1 MDKSKDIV
9 SDASQP
15 TPMPSPMVESAGN
28 KRRKPLGA
36 VGRRNTIAALPDTK
50 NLLGSTRD
58 ASIID
63 CVSDSDQDDE
73 LHSKPLSERS
83 PGLAQSGSTDPA
95 TDTVSQSSEAP
106 TTQSQVPEVTPRKPL
121 LNGAWECEACT
132 CENPRTRRLCRS
144 CRTPKTMIKKAG
156 TSTKAPTTS
165 TVGTQ
170 SSSGPAR
177 TRLGLT
183 TTTARR
189 LTRQQSAIT
198 AATSS
203 IIKTPAKST
212 ALSATPRLSSIL
224 SARKPPVSTF
234 TTPARTRTGLTS
246 TVPSTRKTVATPAT
260 TTKTPVQ
267 LAVSH
272 RRTQQSQK
280 ALASNATEST
290 RPKTP
295 ATITVNLAKTFLNG
309 MGGGKRISLAPV
321 ALKTPGRLNASRQRA
336 VQAQKV
342 ASLAASFEAMPA
354 RSASKSKSIPTA
366 VTQVRVERS
375 NSINT
380 PPVKRQRTT
389 PIPASREKITN
400 NLFADEKFGASQS
413 SISTPQPRRSSQSL
427 GTPASLQKS
436 LPNKRCVIGI
446 TGVDSE
452 ARGVLECA
460 VHAIDAN
467 VSSSEGHRKTR
478 VVKSL
483 DYASGVTHLVVAK
496 DTKRTIKVL
505 FAIAR
510 GAWVVSEE
518 WVLKSLESERWL
530 PEAEFEVDMY
540 ANKYSRTHPE
550 ERQIFK
556 GIKFFVGSNVDPSRE
571 TLQSLIQCTGGEVI
585 RLFVLATLP

>member
-1 MDKSKDIV
+1 M
-9 SDASQP
+9 
-15 TPMPSPMVESAGN
+15 TSPVIQSAGT
-28 KRRKPLGA
+28 KRKKPLGA
-36 VGRRNTIAALPDTK
+36 IGRRNTIAALPEIK
-50 NLLGSTRD
+50 NPLESSRD

-63 CVSDSDQDDE
+63 CVSDSDVEDE
-73 LHSKPLSERS
+73 LHGKPLAERS
-83 PGLAQSGSTDPA
+83 PSLAQSGTTDPA

-106 TTQSQVPEVTPRKPL
+106 TTQSQVPDVTPRKPL
-121 LNGAWECEACT
+121 FNGAWECEACT

-144 CRTPKTMIKKAG
+144 CRTPKTVIKKASASTDG
-156 TSTKAPTTS
+156 TKTP

-177 TRLGLT
+177 TKLGLT
-183 TTTARR
+183 TTTTRR
-189 LTRQQSAIT
+189 LTRQQSAIS
-198 AATSS
+198 AAHSNA
-203 IIKTPAKST
+203 IKTPAKSAT
-212 ALSATPRLSSIL
+212 IAATPRNTSIL
-224 SARKPPVSTF
+224 SARKPLATPVSTF

-246 TVPSTRKTVATPAT
+246 TIPSARKTPT
-260 TTKTPVQ
+260 TTTMTPVQ

-280 ALASNATEST
+280 ILASNTTEST
-290 RPKTP
+290 LSKTP
-295 ATITVNLAKTFLNG
+295 ATVTVNLAKTVLNG

-336 VQAQKV
+336 IQAQKV
-342 ASLAASFEAMPA
+342 ASLAASSEATPA
-354 RSASKSKSIPTA
+354 KSVSKIKQIPA
-366 VTQVRVERS
+366 PVTKVRVKRA

-389 PIPASREKITN
+389 STPASRDRITN

-413 SISTPQPRRSSQSL
+413 SISTPQPRRSTQSL
-427 GTPASLQKS
+427 GTPASSQKKS
-436 LPNKRCVIGI
+436 QTNKRCVVGI

-467 VSSSEGHRKTR
+467 VSSIEGHRKTR

-496 DTKRTIKVL
+496 NTKRTIKVL

-510 GAWVVSEE
+510 GAWIVSEE
-518 WVLKSLESERWL
+518 WVLKSLDNERWL
-530 PEAEFEVDMY
+530 PEVDFEVDMY

-550 ERQIFK
+550 ARQIFK
-556 GIKFFVGSNVDPSRE
+556 GIKFFVGANVDPSRE
-571 TLQSLIQCTGGEVI
+571 TLQSLIQCAGGEVI
-585 RLFVLATLP
+585 HACALAAS

>member
-1 MDKSKDIV
+1 
-9 SDASQP
+9 
-15 TPMPSPMVESAGN
+15 MPSPVIQSAGN

-36 VGRRNTIAALPDTK
+36 VGRRNTIAALPDIK
-50 NLLGSTRD
+50 NPLGSTRD

-73 LHSKPLSERS
+73 QHSKPLSERS

-95 TDTVSQSSEAP
+95 TDTVSQSSEAQ
-106 TTQSQVPEVTPRKPL
+106 TTQSQIPEVTPRKPL

-144 CRTPKTMIKKAG
+144 CRTPKTVIKKAG
-156 TSTKAPTTS
+156 TSTKATTIS
-165 TVGTQ
+165 AMGTQ

-183 TTTARR
+183 TTTTRR

-198 AATSS
+198 AAASS
-203 IIKTPAKST
+203 AIKTPAKST
-212 ALSATPRLSSIL
+212 ATASSATPRLTSIL
-224 SARKPPVSTF
+224 SARKPTVSTF

-246 TVPSTRKTVATPAT
+246 TVPSARKTVATPAT
-260 TTKTPVQ
+260 TTKTPLQ

-280 ALASNATEST
+280 ATGSNASEST

-321 ALKTPGRLNASRQRA
+321 ALKTPGRLNASRKRA

-342 ASLAASFEAMPA
+342 ASLAASSEATPA
-354 RSASKSKSIPTA
+354 KSSSKSGSKVKLVPTA
-366 VTQVRVERS
+366 ATQVRIERS

-389 PIPASREKITN
+389 PTPASREKITN

-413 SISTPQPRRSSQSL
+413 SISTPQPLRSSQSL

-467 VSSSEGHRKTR
+467 VSSNEGHRKTR

-518 WVLKSLESERWL
+518 WVLKSLENERWL

-540 ANKYSRTHPE
+540 ANKYSRTHPD

-556 GIKFFVGSNVDPSRE
+556 GIKFFVGSSVDPSRE
-571 TLQSLIQCTGGEVI
+571 TLQSLIQCAGGEVT
-585 RLFVLATLP
+585 RSCLLVTRC